1 MKKGK
6 TSKIIGFRSVKVT
19 YGTVDALNL
28 KSVYLNLQTWVEP
41 KKESTNWQ
49 RIVLN
54 KSRQIRHTILMN
66 SDKQLFDDK
75 FIVDM
80 DLRSSGL
87 VLGKKS
93 FLNLEITLFLNQ
105 TNIDFKSK
113 KLKDSLKKLTKTI
126 MDEILSK
133 DEHFK
138 LHLRKT
144 NKKIQK
150 GEESQDI

>member
-6 TSKIIGFRSVKVT
+6 TSKIIGFRNVKVL

-41 KKESTNWQ
+41 KKESSNWQ
-49 RIVLN
+49 RVVLN

-66 SDKQLFDDK
+66 SDKQIFDDK

-87 VLGKKS
+87 VVGKKS
-93 FLNLEITLFLNQ
+93 FMNLEVTLFFNQ
-105 TNIDFKSK
+105 TNLDFKSK
-113 KLKDSLKKLTKTI
+113 KLKETLKKLSKVI
-126 MDEILSK
+126 IDENLSK